1 MDRALL
7 DGKTYF
13 CVFYDLADKEDMLV
27 RHFHTDTLL
36 LDRLRE
42 GDTKAFDA
50 LFRQYYPLLC
60 AYGCRF
66 VCLENAEEI
75 AQDTMLWLWEKREML
90 EGVQSAKSYLF
101 SAVYHRAMSRIKDDE
116 LRQQAHE
123 AYYKRTTAL
132 LEDVDV
138 CLLNDLSRHI
148 REAVAQLPPTYREA
162 FVLNRFR
169 NMTYDEI
176 GKQLGVSPR
185 TAEYRI
191 RKAMQLLREE
201 LKEYFPLALLLLEL
215 RLVF

>member
-1 MDRALL
+1 MAQDI
-7 DGKTYF
+7 
-13 CVFYDLADKEDMLV
+13 
-27 RHFHTDTLL
+27 
-36 LDRLRE
+36 
-42 GDTKAFDA
+42 KAFENLFNKHYTGLVVYATQFTKDSDA
-50 LFRQYYPLLC
+50 
-60 AYGCRF
+60 AEDI
-66 VCLENAEEI
+66 VCDVFTAVWENFANLQMENMK
-75 AQDTMLWLWEKREML
+75 T
-90 EGVQSAKSYLF
+90 YLF

>member
-1 MDRALL
+1 MKTQTLDESLL
-7 DGKTYF
+7 QSI
-13 CVFYDLADKEDMLV
+13 
-27 RHFHTDTLL
+27 
-36 LDRLRE
+36 RE
-42 GDTKAFDA
+42 GDKKAFDR
-50 LFRQYYPLLC
+50 LFRSYYPVLC
-60 AYGCRF
+60 AYCQHFTG
-66 VCLENAEEI
+66 AEE
-75 AQDTMLWLWEKREML
+75 AKEVVQDTMLWLWEKREML

-191 RKAMQLLREE
+191 RKAMQLLRKE